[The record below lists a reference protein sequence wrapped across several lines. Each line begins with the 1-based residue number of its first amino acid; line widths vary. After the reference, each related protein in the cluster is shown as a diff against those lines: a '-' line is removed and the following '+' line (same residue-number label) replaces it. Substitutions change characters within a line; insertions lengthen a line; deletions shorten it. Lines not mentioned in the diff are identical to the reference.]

1 MSEPDASQNRK
12 RRALFTS
19 LAVVLTGALVGVI
32 YNVSRR
38 QPEPPARRAAP
49 PVSASRPEAS
59 ASPTPSAAPTPSAPP
74 PAEFAFPGLMS
85 EDLKTQKAALLELM
99 HQRLELSPTEFER
112 LSALVNG
119 SRWMS
124 QGNPEITEHPMTRAE
139 CRAIREKAGPLPKG
153 NPRCGHVNMVPLYD
167 PKHGETADTAR
178 VCIDQYEFPNIPC
191 EYPLVWV
198 KANEA
203 VDLCKAVGK
212 RICDAHEWEGA
223 CAGALLPAEKEYA
236 FGQRRMMIEYLHN
249 LERKQVWAYGAA
261 KDHSKCATMS
271 KKSAT
276 CTVIDWGV
284 CGSNTYPAGA
294 FPECRSSL
302 GVFDQ
307 HGNAA
312 EHMNMPITPNEL
324 ASRGGLGETEM
335 KGSWFIFSTYEAHP
349 DDCRWRAPMWH
360 KTRID
365 AADSHRNYH
374 LGFRCCSDIPD
385 ANPSA
390 ASSAAPSASSSA
402 APSASSSAAP
412 AATSPPSP

>member
-1 MSEPDASQNRK
+1 MKEPDAARSAA
-12 RRALFTS
+12 RRAKVTS
-19 LAVVLTGALVGVI
+19 LVVVVTGALVGVL

-38 QPEPPARRAAP
+38 EPTPGRAAP
-49 PVSASRPEAS
+49 SARDSRGMPPAAEPSTAAPAAS
-59 ASPTPSAAPTPSAPP
+59 ASAPSP
-74 PAEFAFPGLMS
+74 PAAAELAFPGLLS
-85 EDLKTQKAALLELM
+85 EDLKAQKAALLELM
-99 HQRLELSPTEFER
+99 QQRLELSAPQFER
-112 LSALVNG
+112 LAALVNG

-124 QGNPEITEHPMTRAE
+124 QGNPEITQHPMTRAE
-139 CRAIREKAGPLPKG
+139 CRAIREQAEALPQG
-153 NPRCGHVNMVPLYD
+153 DPRCGHVNMVPLYD
-167 PKHGETADTAR
+167 PTKNESPDTAR

-203 VDLCKAVGK
+203 VELCKAIGK

-236 FGQRRMMIEYLHN
+236 FGQRRMMLEYLHN
-249 LERKQVWAYGAA
+249 LERKQVWAYGPT
-261 KDHSKCATMS
+261 KDHAKCATMS
-271 KKSAT
+271 KKSAS

-312 EHMNMPITPNEL
+312 EHMNMPIAPKEL

-365 AADSHRNYH
+365 ASDSHRNYH
-374 LGFRCCSDIPD
+374 LGFRCCSDIPTGD
-385 ANPSA
+385 GPEPPAPPSA
-390 ASSAAPSASSSA
+390 AP
-402 APSASSSAAP
+402 
-412 AATSPPSP
+412 

>member
-1 MSEPDASQNRK
+1 MSEPDAKQAAKGRSR
-12 RRALFTS
+12 TV
-19 LAVVLTGALVGVI
+19 AVVIVLAGAAAGVL
-32 YNVSRR
+32 YNVSRK
-38 QPEPPARRAAP
+38 Q
-49 PVSASRPEAS
+49 
-59 ASPTPSAAPTPSAPP
+59 PSAPP
-74 PAEFAFPGLMS
+74 VAPKPRPARSVAESAASVAPSASAAALPAVSAAPPEVAFSGLLS
-85 EDLKTQKAALLELM
+85 KDLKEQKAALLSLM
-99 HQRLELSPTEFER
+99 KRDL
-112 LSALVNG
+112 ALTPEQFDKASTIVNE
-119 SRWMS
+119 SRWIS

-139 CRAIREKAGPLPKG
+139 CRAIREKAEQTAPLPKG
-153 NPRCGHVNMVPLYD
+153 DARCGHANMVPIYD
-167 PKHGETADTAR
+167 PNQGESAESAR

-191 EYPLVWV
+191 EYPVVWV
-198 KANEA
+198 KADQA
-203 VDLCKAVGK
+203 VELCKAVGK

-249 LERKQVWAYGAA
+249 QVRKQVWAYGPE
-261 KDHSKCATMS
+261 KHHEKCATMS

-276 CTVIDWGV
+276 CTVIDWRL

-294 FPECRSSL
+294 FPECRSSF

-312 EHMNMPITPNEL
+312 EHMNMPLKPEEL

-365 AADSHRNYH
+365 APDSHRNYH
-374 LGFRCCSDIPD
+374 LGFRCCSDIGGTP
-385 ANPSA
+385 AP
-390 ASSAAPSASSSA
+390 APSAS
-402 APSASSSAAP
+402 AP
-412 AATSPPSP
+412 